1 MCGIVGYIGH
11 RPCIQI
17 VFDGLKKMEYRG
29 YDSAGIAVLDNG
41 QIALS
46 KESGKID
53 NLKPSIAKL
62 PQGATVGIG
71 HTRWATH
78 GLPTRE
84 NAHPHEAE
92 HLALI
97 HNGIIENYK
106 ELKLELIN
114 QGIHFRSE
122 TDTEVIAHLVSLE
135 LKRTPKPIEALQKV
149 IKRLEGAFSVA
160 FIVDSIPD
168 QIFVAKQGSPLVIG
182 LGDKEVFFGS
192 DITAFV
198 NYTQKAIFLQ
208 DGDIAMVK
216 ADGITL
222 WDKTGKEFTP
232 KITHVQWSPGSADKQ
247 GFRHYMLKEIHEQPR
262 VVSAT
267 TQALVKDNK
276 LDPTAL
282 GLDKIDLKKIKSVH
296 IVACGTA
303 YYAGML
309 AKYFMEPLLGLS
321 VNVELASEF
330 RYRDPF
336 FFPNGETLLMAI
348 SQSGETADTLACVKH
363 AKDKG
368 CQIFSICN
376 VAYSSIHRESHGSL
390 LMFAGPEIGVA
401 STKAFTSQV
410 LCAYLWTL
418 GAAQQLG
425 RVPTVELD
433 AALQDLKTLPLYL
446 DQALN
451 AEESIIE
458 LASKLYQYP
467 NFLFIG
473 RGMSSVIAL
482 EGALKLKEI
491 SYIHAEGYAAGE
503 LKHGPIALVDKQIPI
518 VAIAPHD
525 RYYEKTLSNV
535 EEICARE
542 GQVYG
547 IGDDKDQRLKEIC
560 VQVIPCPSVK
570 NPVFQAIL
578 STVGVQFLA
587 YHIAVKRGTDVDQP
601 RNLAKSVTVE

>member
-1 MCGIVGYIGH
+1 
-11 RPCIQI
+11 
-17 VFDGLKKMEYRG
+17 
-29 YDSAGIAVLDNG
+29 
-41 QIALS
+41 
-46 KESGKID
+46 
-53 NLKPSIAKL
+53 
-62 PQGATVGIG
+62 
-71 HTRWATH
+71 RWATH
-78 GLPTRE
+78 GLPTKE
-84 NAHPHEAE
+84 NAHPHQAE
-92 HLALI
+92 HLSLI

-106 ELKLELIN
+106 ELKEELLKK
-114 QGIHFRSE
+114 GIQFRSE
-122 TDTEVIAHLVSLE
+122 TDTEVVAHMVAEE
-135 LKRTPKPIEALQKV
+135 LKVTPKPIDALKNV
-149 IKRLEGAFSVA
+149 IKRLEGAFSLA

-168 QIFVAKQGSPLVIG
+168 EIFVAKQGSPLVVG
-182 LGDKEVFFGS
+182 LGQNETFFGS

-198 NYTQKAIFLQ
+198 NFTQKAVFLQ
-208 DGDIAMVK
+208 DGDIAQVK
-216 ADGITL
+216 ADSIKL
-222 WDKTGKEFTP
+222 WDKTGKEITP
-232 KITHVQWSPGSADKQ
+232 KITFVQWTPGSADKQ

-267 TQALVKDNK
+267 TQAFVKGAS
-276 LDPTAL
+276 LDLEAL
-282 GLDKIDLKKIKSVH
+282 GLNKIDLQKTKALH

-303 YYAGML
+303 YYAGMV
-309 AKYFMEPLLGLS
+309 AKYFIEPLLGIS

-330 RYRDPF
+330 RYRSPF
-336 FFPNGETLLMAI
+336 FFKDGQTMVMAI
-348 SQSGETADTLACVKH
+348 SQSGETADTLASLKH
-363 AKDKG
+363 AKENG

-376 VAYSSIHRESHGSL
+376 VNYSSIVRESDSA
-390 LMFAGPEIGVA
+390 LMMLAGPEIGVA

-410 LCAYLWTL
+410 LCAYLWAL
-418 GAAQQLG
+418 GAAQKLG
-425 RVPTVELD
+425 RISDDEL
-433 AALQDLKTLPLYL
+433 ASIIHDLKALPLYL

-451 AEESIIE
+451 AEEYIVD
-458 LASKLYQYP
+458 LASKLYAFP

-473 RGMSSVIAL
+473 RGMSSIIAL

-525 RYYEKTLSNV
+525 HYYEKTLSNV

-547 IGDDKDQRLKEIC
+547 IGDEKDQRLKDIC
-560 VQVIPCPSVK
+560 VQVIPCPQMK